1 MHIYSGNAFS
11 LDLEMHACLLL
22 PPISQD
28 DLKLEAIQYVI
39 VLVDKMELKCFNSF
53 IEM

>member
-1 MHIYSGNAFS
+1 MR
-11 LDLEMHACLLL
+11 ACLLL
-22 PPISQD
+22 PQISQD
-28 DLKLEAIQYVI
+28 DLKLEVQYVI